1 MLPAL
6 IGTAAKLALPEAKKV
21 AESKAKKVAVDK
33 FFGNDEE
40 KSYELRG
47 NKKSSLIK
55 RPSSSLVPTL
65 SKDFKDTE
73 NIKADKPKDGVKTIF
88 EKIGKTLGTI
98 VRFLKYGNQTKL
110 RKIQDDKKQY
120 QKLKNDREENR
131 LEKKEKAG
139 TISGQKI
146 PGDEFGIGKFFKNII
161 LGSVVLAIV
170 KNIKEIV
177 KFFKEIYDKIK
188 LFIEKLGEFIKPIWD
203 FLKWVVVGGVK
214 LTNQIR
220 SFLGIGNRTED
231 EEYAEKI
238 GKLFDDAES
247 ITKDFFGIFGI
258 GPEAL
263 SESDKDLPKGTG
275 EGAGGIAEG
284 RENFVPPREIYDYL
298 VSKGVPDIHAKGMLA
313 NIQAESSFD
322 SGAIGD
328 NGTSGGLFQHHNTR
342 FRAMKSAAGE
352 NWQENWREQ
361 VDYALSEGDTTEYL
375 STQFSSAEDA
385 SKWFTMYWERPSNK
399 RQKAIARTGN
409 LKNFESFGSSAAPS
423 ASPASPAAPSASP
436 AASSASPASPATP
449 SAPSAPSASPAA
461 SSASPASPATP
472 SAPLVPSTS
481 TPNPA
486 ARRKSRQE
494 SRRGPRPRTT
504 PTPTPAASTPAT
516 PLVGKQSKDYDI
528 IIPLDHVPP
537 NLSGK
542 FPDDESKKTFDQS
555 RATGADGR
563 ERQYQDSAAKKLK
576 SKLEKKGYKVGIVK
590 PEDFSSYE
598 TYDNYI
604 TKQSKK
610 DVRIVP
616 LHFDA
621 SRSGGGTG
629 FLTRTRSGDAED
641 AAFAAPIQESLLE
654 FQRNNPDL
662 GNISSDT
669 QSNATVNRGAASPTA
684 LVELGVMVD
693 WEKKYGK
700 DFTDSSKFDKLIQ
713 GVADGIEKGTPLST
727 TQSSSKESSWQD
739 RLRNRRSRST
749 ASTVESETKPIQIPK
764 PIQSKLSSSTA
775 KISESAEYEM
785 GFDSK
790 SPVVVMQSQ
799 KRTTSS
805 SANSGGGQMIP
816 ISISKK
822 ETLNSYY
829 KSQIIGFLYK
839 QG

>member
-6 IGTAAKLALPEAKKV
+6 IGTAVNLALPKEKKV
-21 AESKAKKVAVDK
+21 ALPKEKKVAVDK
-33 FFGNDEE
+33 FLSNSEEE
-40 KSYELRG
+40 KSYELEA

-55 RPSSSLVPTL
+55 RPSSSLVPL
-65 SKDFKDTE
+65 STINFEDSKNTNK
-73 NIKADKPKDGVKTIF
+73 GSVKTIF

-98 VRFLKYGNQTKL
+98 VRFLKYDNQTKL

-120 QKLKNDREENR
+120 QQLKNNREENR
-131 LEKKEKAG
+131 LEKKEKAKK
-139 TISGQKI
+139 ISGQKI
-146 PGDEFGIGKFFKNII
+146 PGDVFGIGKFFKNII

-177 KFFKEIYDKIK
+177 KFFKEIYDKVK

-203 FLKWVVVGGVK
+203 FLKWVVVGGVE
-214 LTNQIR
+214 LTNEIR

-231 EEYAEKI
+231 EEYAKKIEKV
-238 GKLFDDAES
+238 FDDTES
-247 ITKDFFGIFGI
+247 VAKQFFGIFGI
-258 GPEAL
+258 GPESL
-263 SESDKDLPKGTG
+263 SESDRDLPKGTG

-298 VSKGVPDIHAKGMLA
+298 VSKGVPDTHAKGMLA

-328 NGTSGGLFQHHNTR
+328 NGTSGGLFQHHSSR

-352 NWQENWREQ
+352 NWQSNWKGQ
-361 VDYALSEGDTTEYL
+361 IDYALSEGDTEEYL

-409 LKNFESFGSSAAPS
+409 LKNFKSFGSPASPAAAPAAAPAS
-423 ASPASPAAPSASP
+423 PAAAPASPAAAPASPASPAASQRQ
-436 AASSASPASPATP
+436 
-449 SAPSAPSASPAA
+449 
-461 SSASPASPATP
+461 
-472 SAPLVPSTS
+472 
-481 TPNPA
+481 
-486 ARRKSRQE
+486 RRLE
-494 SRRGPRPRTT
+494 SRRGPRLRTT
-504 PTPTPAASTPAT
+504 TTPAASTPAT
-516 PLVGKQSKDYDI
+516 PLIDKQSKDYDI

-576 SKLEKKGYKVGIVK
+576 SKLEKKGYKVRIVK

-641 AAFAAPIQESLLE
+641 AAFAAPIQEALLE
-654 FQRNNPDL
+654 FQRNNQDL

-700 DFTDSSKFDKLIQ
+700 DFTNTSKFDELVQ
-713 GVADGIEKGTPLST
+713 GIADAVEEGTPLST
-727 TQSSSKESSWQD
+727 PNPASQRQR
-739 RLRNRRSRST
+739 RLQARRGPRNIRT
-749 ASTVESETKPIQIPK
+749 LAESTVESETKPIQIPK
-764 PIQSKLSSSTA
+764 PTQNKLSSSTA

-785 GFDSK
+785 GFHSK
-790 SPVVVMQSQ
+790 RPVVVMQPQ

-805 SANSGGGQMIP
+805 STNSGGGQMIP

-822 ETLNSYY
+822 EALNSYY